1 MCRGFDPVDS
11 KNNKDLRP
19 QGKIITSLDRTPP
32 LTYVAAI
39 QCSIRGGFAAQFRG
53 LVENET
59 PYSHDH
65 GHRDHPPVYILA
77 VNRLGWIDSS
87 DFLTSLDLRW
97 LHAKFRMRGE
107 MAPGNEVVIVGLDER
122 TTAALG
128 SARVFGR
135 HHAAT
140 LVDQIAAAGARVIGF
155 DILYPDADVSDPEN
169 DLRFAES
176 VERAGNVIMGVH
188 LDLKSTT
195 GAQEEREELSPELQ
209 DLVIEKQVYP
219 AVRQSG
225 TSQGGTRIQ
234 GANLSMNRP
243 ELNRAAASFGFV
255 NFHPDAQ
262 GFLRYQPQFI
272 EWGGHLYPS
281 LVACNS

>member
-1 MCRGFDPVDS
+1 
-11 KNNKDLRP
+11 
-19 QGKIITSLDRTPP
+19 
-32 LTYVAAI
+32 
-39 QCSIRGGFAAQFRG
+39 
-53 LVENET
+53 
-59 PYSHDH
+59 
-65 GHRDHPPVYILA
+65 
-77 VNRLGWIDSS
+77 
-87 DFLTSLDLRW
+87 
-97 LHAKFRMRGE
+97 
-107 MAPGNEVVIVGLDER
+107 
-122 TTAALG
+122 
-128 SARVFGR
+128 
-135 HHAAT
+135 
-140 LVDQIAAAGARVIGF
+140 
-155 DILYPDADVSDPEN
+155 
-169 DLRFAES
+169 
-176 VERAGNVIMGVH
+176 MGVH

-225 TSQGGTRIQ
+225 TSQGGARIQ

-281 LVACNS
+281 LDLQLLKAYLEAPSVTLTTQNDQIVQVQVGDRTIPTDRFGRFMVNFNGPANTH